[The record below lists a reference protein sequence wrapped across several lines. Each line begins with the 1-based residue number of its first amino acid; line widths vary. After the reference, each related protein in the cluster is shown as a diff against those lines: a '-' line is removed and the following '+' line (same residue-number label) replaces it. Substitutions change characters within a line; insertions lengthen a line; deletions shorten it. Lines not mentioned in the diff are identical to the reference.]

1 MGWVTSRLV
10 VFPGGRRARLRF
22 RRVGGLVISQ
32 FCVRDTEASGGRMV
46 GPGGE
51 FPVKPEGTDIRRILI
66 AHAMRHESFVRN
78 AHKVLRGC
86 AARSA
91 KGEGVFTDHSLVFK
105 PNVL

>member
-22 RRVGGLVISQ
+22 RGVGGLVISQ

-46 GPGGE
+46 VPGGE
-51 FPVKPEGTDIRRILI
+51 FPVKPERADVRRILI
-66 AHAMRHESFVRN
+66 AHTMRHESFVRN
-78 AHKVLRGC
+78 GHKVFRGC
-86 AARSA
+86 AVGSA
-91 KGEGVFTDHSLVFK
+91 KGEDVFTDRSLVFK